1 MSLTRIL
8 HRLFPIA
15 LATLCVASILV
26 LLPAIHRDVSRPAVH
41 LAKSALSQ
49 GSTHFAI
56 ADFDGD
62 QRPDLAMIRVS
73 RDGAPSAEYSL
84 ELKFS
89 SGTRLP
95 IGLIGPAG
103 GLEISPQDVN
113 GDQIADLVITSVVD
127 AEFVAILVNDG
138 KGDFTQVDRADY
150 PGVGKRRDSRLL
162 VPMSSDVYEFA
173 LSQSRHEFGDEAQA
187 GIGKCARPDC
197 FGVSRADARIAAD
210 SLVLLNPG
218 RAPPLA

>member
-15 LATLCVASILV
+15 LAILCVTSIIV
-26 LLPAIHRDVSRPAVH
+26 LLPAIHRDPNRPATRLVRTA
-41 LAKSALSQ
+41 LAQ

-73 RDGAPSAEYSL
+73 RDGVPAAEYSL

-89 SGTRLP
+89 SGTRAP

-113 GDQIADLVITSVVD
+113 GDEVADLVITSLVD
-127 AEFVAILVNDG
+127 AEFVTILLNDG
-138 KGDFTQVDRADY
+138 KGNFTQVDRAD
-150 PGVGKRRDSRLL
+150 
-162 VPMSSDVYEFA
+162 
-173 LSQSRHEFGDEAQA
+173 
-187 GIGKCARPDC
+187 
-197 FGVSRADARIAAD
+197 
-210 SLVLLNPG
+210 
-218 RAPPLA
+218 